1 MSRDKKWFIR
11 TETGE
16 VYGPATVESLAS
28 WVRDGRVEPSALVS
42 DDRISWT
49 PVQLMKELDMKWMVE
64 TEPGKVFGP
73 FHRAVVARLF
83 REGSVPESAKAYK
96 LHELDIESDP
106 PPVTVEKELR
116 IEVPVEKI
124 VEVPVE
130 KIVEKIVVKV
140 VRVEVPVERVVEKVV
155 EVEKIVEVPVEK
167 IVEKIVEK
175 EVRVE
180 VPVERIVE
188 KVIEVLPPS
197 GVSMVAEPTV
207 EPTGVALPAKTSVFR
222 DVGRDRLAALEVAAR
237 RELSAVKN
245 GRFAISAKLFGRKG

>member
-124 VEVPVE
+124 VEKE
-130 KIVEKIVVKV
+130 
-140 VRVEVPVERVVEKVV
+140 VRVEVPVERVVEKVVEKVV

-245 GRFAISAKLFGRKG
+245 GRFALSAKLFGRKG